1 MWSEVELS
9 AGHSRGSAAVGG
21 PFVGAWTSH
30 LMSMTQ
36 EARFV
41 VMEGQVDRGS
51 RLSESEG
58 FGEGRSGGS
67 IS

>member
-1 MWSEVELS
+1 
-9 AGHSRGSAAVGG
+9 
-21 PFVGAWTSH
+21 
-30 LMSMTQ
+30 MSMTQ

-58 FGEGRSGGS
+58 FGEGSRVVRFLDRF
-67 IS
+67 

>member
-1 MWSEVELS
+1 
-9 AGHSRGSAAVGG
+9 
-21 PFVGAWTSH
+21 
-30 LMSMTQ
+30 MSMTQ